1 MSYVTTSTAVRSGFP
16 ERLGAVMKTA
26 ADALRKRRLYNQTYR
41 ELAVLTDREL
51 SDLGI
56 NRVLIPEIAA
66 EAAYGK

>member
-1 MSYVTTSTAVRSGFP
+1 MSYVTTFTAVRSGIP
-16 ERLGAVMKTA
+16 ECLGAAMTSVG
-26 ADALRKRRLYNQTYR
+26 DALRKRRLYNQTFR